1 MNFDSI
7 NIRGMIDPNE
17 KTGAQLMI
25 ACVNVMGGQ
34 IIPYD
39 INEL

>member
-17 KTGAQLMI
+17 KTGAQLI